1 LKSEARDTGPQQK
14 ELDIHLDAEEV
25 LGFIDER
32 VGAYRRNYAIPG
44 FRPGKAPDQ
53 IVRARFH
60 EEIER
65 ALMTELVPRS
75 IDQVYAERRIRPAAP
90 SELLRMRYQPGE
102 PLTFSIRVDVWPDVE
117 LKPYEDLSI
126 DQVVEDVG
134 PEEVEA
140 FLANLRDRVAE
151 QNPVERA
158 AQDGDILDGELEVL
172 DEAGTRMKG
181 TKRER
186 LALEVGAQ
194 NLLAGFLEVGR
205 GMTAGD
211 TREFEVQYPDD
222 YGQEDLRGQKK
233 RYKLRAVQIREKKV
247 PQLDDQLAQRLD
259 PNLDLGGLRAR
270 VRLRLEGEKRFAARE
285 RLEEAIVQRL
295 TQENPFSV
303 PEVAIERALER
314 LIAKLRE
321 DGAKEEPEE
330 IRKAYRPW
338 IERVQKRDFL
348 LARVAERE
356 GIRVGPEEVEA
367 EIGRLAQEQH
377 RTVEQVRSEIGDLDR
392 FEQFLY
398 ERRVFDALLGK
409 VQVRQMRMPTR
420 VTGAEAEVGPV
431 EVAGPQAK

>member
-1 LKSEARDTGPQQK
+1 MKSEVRDTGPLQQ

-25 LGFIDER
+25 LRFIDDR

-44 FRPGKAPDQ
+44 FRPGKAPDH

-75 IDQVYAERRIRPAAP
+75 IDQVYVERRIRPAAP
-90 SELLRMRYQPGE
+90 SELLRMRYLPGE
-102 PLTFSIRVDVWPDVE
+102 PLTFSIRVDIWPEVE
-117 LKPYEDLSI
+117 LKPYEGLSI
-126 DQVVEDVG
+126 DQVVEEVT
-134 PEEVEA
+134 PEEVQA
-140 FLANLRDRVAE
+140 FLANLRERVAE
-151 QNPVERA
+151 QSPVDRA
-158 AQDGDILDGELEVL
+158 AQDGDVLDAELEVL
-172 DEAGTRMKG
+172 DEAGTRVKG
-181 TKRER
+181 SKRER

-194 NLLAGFLEVGR
+194 NLLPGFLEVGR
-205 GMTAGD
+205 GMTTGD
-211 TREFEVQYPDD
+211 TREFEVQYPED
-222 YGQEDLRGQKK
+222 YGQEDLRGQRK

-247 PQLDDQLAQRLD
+247 PPLDDELAQRLD
-259 PNLDLGGLRAR
+259 PSLDLEGLRAR

-295 TQENPFSV
+295 IQENPFDV

-314 LIAKLRE
+314 LTAKLRE
-321 DGAKEEPEE
+321 DGAKGEPEE

-338 IERVQKRDFL
+338 IERVQKKDFL

-356 GIRVGPEEVEA
+356 GIRVGPEEAEA

-377 RTVEQVRSEIGDLDR
+377 RTVEQVREEIGDLDR

-409 VQVRQMRMPTR
+409 VQVRQMRLPGR
-420 VTGAEAEVGPV
+420 ATGAEAEGGPV
-431 EVAGPQAK
+431 DAARPQAK